1 MADTGDNAG
10 EMKAHLQTWHG
21 FIDLMKWG
29 SVAVF
34 FIVGFVVFLI
44 AG

>member
-1 MADTGDNAG
+1 MAETGDNAAD
-10 EMKAHLQTWHG
+10 MKAHLQTWHG
-21 FIDLMKWG
+21 FTGLMKWG

-34 FIVGFVVFLI
+34 LIVGFVVFLI